1 MSGSEPHH
9 EDLRTRAN
17 RILQAMADAPIPA
30 MDAHFYYHFAEELR
44 MIVEELLA
52 DLASQARS
60 RTRVWLVWNCDALV
74 GCLVS
79 EQDAR
84 EVRTDLQ
91 HQLLWEYG
99 PDAQLLESITITAA
113 LVPTG
118 RLGMRRSDR

>member
-1 MSGSEPHH
+1 
-9 EDLRTRAN
+9 
-17 RILQAMADAPIPA
+17 
-30 MDAHFYYHFAEELR
+30 MDAHFYDHYAEELR

-52 DLASQARS
+52 DVAAQRPFGP
-60 RTRVWLVWNCDALV
+60 RVWLVWNCDELV
-74 GCLVS
+74 GYYAS
-79 EQDAR
+79 EQQAS

-91 HQLLWEYG
+91 HQLLCEYG